1 LFIPILGRALLHF
14 VWEGAVIG
22 LVAALLLHA
31 LRDARRPHA
40 RYAVAC
46 LALLAC
52 ALAPLLDIAWQLA
65 AARPLAAP
73 ALVGT
78 SIAVL
83 PTLGHA
89 TQALAHAWNF
99 DDALPAIVALWASGA
114 CVLLLRMAAGVWW
127 IQRLCR
133 APQGPLTATWQA
145 RLDVLARRFGMQRPI
160 ALRLVDAIASPA
172 SVGWWRP
179 VVLLP
184 TALLARMPVE
194 LIEALLAHELAHIRR
209 HDYFVNLLQGAV
221 EALLFYHPVTWWLS
235 RCVRREREQVADHLA
250 AQAIG
255 EPRRLALALSE
266 LSACLPSTE
275 RLPSLALAAHGGHL
289 MSRIEQLVRPA
300 LRRNRGGRIAF
311 PLLGAAIACV
321 ALIAHAQVGAPAPNH
336 AIARNAAPAPSVHV
350 ATAPAGAARQVI
362 RLDNKG
368 HDSYALVRKNRND
381 ITMSGSVSDVK
392 GINALRRDIDS
403 DFLWVRRNGKQW
415 VIVDPDTIAR
425 AERAWAPIEPLDRQ
439 METLD
444 AQMDVYDKKMEALD
458 AQMDKL
464 SEQQDDHPQLDA
476 ASARMEELG
485 RQQEALG
492 EQQEDLG
499 DAMAEADA
507 AKQESLSRKMQ
518 ALSAQQK
525 ALAEKMREQSR
536 VIEAEGARVQQNHQP
551 MEALGKQMEEAGKPM
566 EALGK
571 QIDAIGK
578 QMDAMSDKAE
588 RETFQLIDEAI
599 AKGLAKPA
607 PVRQ

>member
-1 LFIPILGRALLHF
+1 
-14 VWEGAVIG
+14 
-22 LVAALLLHA
+22 
-31 LRDARRPHA
+31 
-40 RYAVAC
+40 
-46 LALLAC
+46 
-52 ALAPLLDIAWQLA
+52 
-65 AARPLAAP
+65 
-73 ALVGT
+73 
-78 SIAVL
+78 
-83 PTLGHA
+83 
-89 TQALAHAWNF
+89 
-99 DDALPAIVALWASGA
+99 
-114 CVLLLRMAAGVWW
+114 
-127 IQRLCR
+127 
-133 APQGPLTATWQA
+133 
-145 RLDVLARRFGMQRPI
+145 
-160 ALRLVDAIASPA
+160 
-172 SVGWWRP
+172 
-179 VVLLP
+179 
-184 TALLARMPVE
+184 MPVD

-209 HDYFVNLLQGAV
+209 HDYLVNLLQGVV

-235 RCVRREREQVADHLA
+235 RRIRIEREHIADQLA
-250 AQAIG
+250 AQVTG

-266 LSACLPSTE
+266 LSEHCHKQRHLDRAHCAHSFSAHPH
-275 RLPSLALAAHGGHL
+275 LAQAAHGGHL

-536 VIEAEGARVQQNHQP
+536 VVEAESARMEQNAKP
-551 MEALGKQMEEAGKPM
+551 MEALGRQMEEAGKPM

-571 QIDAIGK
+571 QMDALGN
-578 QMDAMSDKAE
+578 QMDAISRQAE
-588 RETFQLIDEAI
+588 GETLKLIDEAI

-607 PVRQ
+607 PTRR